1 MEVFSMLR
9 SIWDELE
16 DMNRKIDETF
26 GVFPTLPVRR
36 FLLPTW
42 PAAVEKPFVPI
53 TDVFAKGGDLVI
65 HLDLPGIDPE
75 KDVKITVEDGELVV
89 MGERKK
95 ETQYKEANYYRVER
109 FSGTFER
116 RFPIPKSVDENAVK
130 AIYKDGVLQIVL
142 KGVVL
147 AAENKRQQ
155 AKAIPVEVKKPELAA
170 KA

>member
-1 MEVFSMLR
+1 MLR

-26 GVFPTLPVRR
+26 GVFPTTPVRR

-42 PAAVEKPFVPI
+42 PVVAQKPFVPT

-75 KDVKITVEDGELVV
+75 KDLKITFEDGELVV
-89 MGERKK
+89 TGERKK
-95 ETQYKEANYYRVER
+95 EKEYTEADYYRVER
-109 FSGTFER
+109 LYGTFER
-116 RFPIPKSVDENAVK
+116 HFPLPKPIAENAVK
-130 AIYKDGVLQIVL
+130 ATYKEGVLEIVL
-142 KGVVL
+142 KGAILV
-147 AAENKRQQ
+147 AEAKKQQ
-155 AKAIPVEVKKPELAA
+155 AKRIPVEVKEPELAA